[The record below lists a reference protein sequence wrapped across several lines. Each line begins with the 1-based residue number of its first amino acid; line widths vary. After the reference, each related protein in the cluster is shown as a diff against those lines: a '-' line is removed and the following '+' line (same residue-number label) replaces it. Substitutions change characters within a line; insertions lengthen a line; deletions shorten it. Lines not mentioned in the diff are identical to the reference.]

1 MNFVGARNAKEMQ
14 WSLPNADQLI
24 DEWQIFLV
32 NFAEVNNLQKK
43 YMNWI
48 EKQVHKLGTVFL
60 SAEPLIDFL
69 IETLDWLYANSVYIF
84 QWTAFILMQK

>member
-1 MNFVGARNAKEMQ
+1 
-14 WSLPNADQLI
+14 
-24 DEWQIFLV
+24 
-32 NFAEVNNLQKK
+32 
-43 YMNWI
+43 MNWI

-84 QWTAFILMQK
+84 Q